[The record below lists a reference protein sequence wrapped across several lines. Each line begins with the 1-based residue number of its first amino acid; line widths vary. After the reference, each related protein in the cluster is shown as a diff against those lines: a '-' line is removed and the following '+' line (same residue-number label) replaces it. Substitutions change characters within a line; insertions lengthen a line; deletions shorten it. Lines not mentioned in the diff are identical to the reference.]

1 MLTTIIRLA
10 FAAAFVA
17 WISAWIN
24 ERRLRKQNN
33 LVIPPLTAEKQVEAK
48 EKYGKPNNQG

>member
-10 FAAAFVA
+10 FTAAFVA

-33 LVIPPLTAEKQVEAK
+33 LVIPPLTAEEQVEAK